1 MTIIIW
7 LGLIPVWWT
16 YDPGAGQ
23 DVHYPGDGSN
33 YSPAD
38 MT

>member
-1 MTIIIW
+1 MIIIW
-7 LGLIPVWWT
+7 FGLIPVWWT

-23 DVHYPGDGSN
+23 DVHYPGDGSD